1 MAYVLDTELRSQFRA
16 AARSLASATAAA
28 LICFACG
35 GDPATSDA
43 EPDAEAP
50 VANRAPN
57 LGRIMLE
64 PQNPTRA
71 DVLSLMVE
79 VNDPERDAVEIQADW
94 FRNGILLKSGSEL
107 KLPASQ
113 LQQGDEIFARV
124 QASDQNSTV
133 KGESPRVRVGN
144 SPPRI
149 SSLRVL
155 PANPSGADNL
165 MATVESV
172 DAENDEV
179 DYRFEWSKN
188 SEPIRGENGPTLDA
202 SKIARG
208 DEIHVSVI
216 PVDRASEGEPMRSAP
231 VKIQNAAPLIT
242 SEPTYDA
249 AGPDLS
255 EYRVIAEDPDGDRP
269 LRYELV
275 EAPQGMEIDI
285 VSGQLSWRVP
295 EGAAG
300 NHTIEISVQD
310 PHGGEAHQRY
320 VIDLQWAAPQAPDEQ
335 PPPAADAQ

>member
-1 MAYVLDTELRSQFRA
+1 MAYVFDTERRFQFRA
-16 AARSLASATAAA
+16 AARSVASAAAAA

-35 GDPATSDA
+35 GEPATPDG
-43 EPDAEAP
+43 EPESEPP
-50 VANRAPN
+50 VENRAPN
-57 LGRIMLE
+57 LGRIVLE

-79 VNDPERDAVEIQADW
+79 VNDPERDAIELQVDW
-94 FRNGILLKSGSEL
+94 FRNGILMSSGSTL

-133 KGESPRVRVGN
+133 TGESPRVRVGN
-144 SPPRI
+144 SPPRV
-149 SSLRVL
+149 SSLKLL

-172 DAENDEV
+172 DAEGDEV

-188 SEPIRGENGPTLDA
+188 SEPIRGEDGPTLDA

-208 DEIHVSVI
+208 DVIHVRVI
-216 PVDRASEGEPMRSAP
+216 PVDRVSEGEPMRSAA
-231 VKIQNAAPLIT
+231 VKIQNAAPRIT
-242 SEPTYDA
+242 SEPSYDA
-249 AGPDLS
+249 AGPDLY

-269 LRYELV
+269 LRFELV
-275 EAPQGMEIDI
+275 EAPEGMEIDI
-285 VSGQLSWRVP
+285 VSGHLSWRVP
-295 EGAAG
+295 EAASG

-320 VIDLQWAAPQAPDEQ
+320 VIDLQWATPQTPDEQ
-335 PPPAADAQ
+335 PPPAADAP